1 MLSQLA
7 TSYHHMLN
15 NVLIH
20 FFIYSLLFDIA
31 TGLVKGVIFQKSG
44 ESNKGLKGLIKHM
57 LVATMVLTIY
67 PYFEI
72 IGFLKVGNVFV
83 IYFGIMYL
91 LSITENFGQIGI
103 PVPKFVKERLTKI
116 KDSIDEGDFK

>member
-7 TSYHHMLN
+7 TSYHHMFN
-15 NVLIH
+15 NVFIH
-20 FFIYSLLFDIA
+20 FFIYALLFDIA
-31 TGLVKGVIFQKSG
+31 SGFVKGVIFQKSG

-83 IYFGIMYL
+83 IYFGVMYL